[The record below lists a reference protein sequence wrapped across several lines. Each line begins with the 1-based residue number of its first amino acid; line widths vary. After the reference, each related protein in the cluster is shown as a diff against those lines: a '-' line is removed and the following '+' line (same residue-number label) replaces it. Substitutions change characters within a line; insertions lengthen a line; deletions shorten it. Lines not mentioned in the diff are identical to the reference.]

1 MATIKLYC
9 KYFIY
14 TLLIIL
20 VELPCFA
27 LVMGAIYVAP
37 LPIMLKI
44 INLHTKFFFWLFR
57 INTKYKMIEKIDN
70 SKQVMG
76 NMFIANHI
84 SWIDILIMMGFYHI
98 RFIAKIELKSWP
110 IFGKVMVKYGTIFL
124 KQSRHEL
131 KTINS
136 KIEKKLLA
144 GNSLVIFPEG
154 ETTDGKTVY
163 QFKSA
168 IFQVAIDS
176 KCKLIPV
183 VINYLDKNGKN
194 IAPNISYSKK
204 NLFQSIKDTVAN
216 CPFDIE
222 ITQLKV
228 VCAADFTDRNQL
240 KSYVEQHIRDH
251 YLKVCK

>member
-1 MATIKLYC
+1 MLIEVPLFSLVLC
-9 KYFIY
+9 SIY
-14 TLLIIL
+14 I
-20 VELPCFA
+20 
-27 LVMGAIYVAP
+27 AP

-44 INLHTKFFFWLFR
+44 INCHTRFFFWLFR
-57 INTKYKMIEKIDN
+57 INTKYKMLQKTDN
-70 SKQVMG
+70 SNQTIG

-84 SWIDILIMMGFYHI
+84 SWIDILIMMGLYHI
-98 RFIAKIELKSWP
+98 RFIAKAELKNWP
-110 IFGKVMVKYGTIFL
+110 IFGKVMVKYGTIFV

-136 KIEKKLLA
+136 KIEKNLLE
-144 GNSLVIFPEG
+144 GNSLVVFPEG

-176 KCKLIPV
+176 KCNMIPV
-183 VINYLDKNGKN
+183 VINYLDKNGNN
-194 IAPNISYSKK
+194 IAPKISYSKK

-222 ITQLKV
+222 ITELQTV
-228 VCAADFTDRNQL
+228 HAADFADRNQL
-240 KSYVEQHIRDH
+240 RSYIEQQIKEH